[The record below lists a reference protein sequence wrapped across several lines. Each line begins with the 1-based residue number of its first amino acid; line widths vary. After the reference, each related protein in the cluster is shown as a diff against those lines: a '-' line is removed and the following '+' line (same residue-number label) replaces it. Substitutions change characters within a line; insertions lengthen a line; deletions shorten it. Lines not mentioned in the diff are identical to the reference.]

1 MFGLYVKK
9 AGVRP
14 LSVLLPA
21 TACRHESCASS
32 IASGR
37 PLSTQLMGQ
46 PRLPR
51 AASSPGA
58 GCRRRYL
65 GAVGVAASA
74 ITVQPVIL
82 ALRSQRAGQRE
93 RLTGLAMAA
102 EQLHRAPEAKQR
114 IVVCGRTIGHG
125 VELRRGA
132 RIVARVKERAAK
144 RLADRS
150 LLGLEVPRFAQWD
163 DRRLVVAVLEQR
175 TATLVE
181 VIDALHGAILT
192 GAVMAP
198 RAAA

>member
-1 MFGLYVKK
+1 
-9 AGVRP
+9 
-14 LSVLLPA
+14 
-21 TACRHESCASS
+21 
-32 IASGR
+32 
-37 PLSTQLMGQ
+37 MGQ
-46 PRLPR
+46 PRLPAGGLEPR
-51 AASSPGA
+51 AGD
-58 GCRRRYL
+58 RLRWL
-65 GAVGVAASA
+65 GAVRVAASA
-74 ITVQPVIL
+74 IAVQPVIL

-93 RLTGLAMAA
+93 WLTGLAMAA

-114 IVVCGRTIGHG
+114 VVVGGRMIGHG

-132 RIVARVKERAAK
+132 RVVARMKERAAE
-144 RLADRS
+144 RLAGRR
-150 LLGLEVPRFAQWD
+150 LLRLEVPRFAQRD